1 MMAATS
7 TRPVPHTYMCA
18 QLRQLA
24 EATSQLTDTPLILS
38 DENITRQMRL
48 SLIKRFLSQQE
59 QSITLAH
66 LQPQMHTDELTSR
79 TTHSLAKKLRDDGTS
94 KKGTPHITA
103 KCCKVIC
110 VREVVSVVQRHDS
123 HITQALIHTL
133 TSQ

>member
-1 MMAATS
+1 MATS
-7 TRPVPHTYMCA
+7 TRPVPHTYMRA
-18 QLRQLA
+18 LSRQLA

-48 SLIKRFLSQQE
+48 SLKKKVVE
-59 QSITLAH
+59 PDKQSITLAQ
-66 LQPQMHTDELTSR
+66 LQPRMHTDELTSR
-79 TTHSLAKKLRDDGTS
+79 TTHSLAKKLRDEGTS

-110 VREVVSVVQRHDS
+110 VREVVSAVQRHDS
-123 HITQALIHTL
+123 HITHAVIHTL